1 MHSFNVKYSGEGLTL
16 INTAFFDC
24 GGRQQLSVQTNYQR
38 RKKRIAGRRI
48 LDKFSKE
55 FFSLCHK
62 YRIALLQ
69 SIRSRKTPHRYKQ
82 HRMEI

>member
-48 LDKFSKE
+48 LDKSSKE
-55 FFSLCHK
+55 FFLCV
-62 YRIALLQ
+62 ISTGLLYCKAYAAVRHHTGT
-69 SIRSRKTPHRYKQ
+69 SGA
-82 HRMEI
+82 E